1 MSVKFGPLFCLT
13 ALALFGASG
22 ARASA
27 VVQTASRAEIVQ
39 SAGIAV
45 TQDLSFKAQVPTD
58 IVLSPGSTA
67 RVRLTGATDGVSL
80 AVPSMFDLTRA
91 GGLETLTVNTV
102 NTLSTLNRTVVG
114 GALRANGALSVD
126 VSGTVALLGVSM
138 APGAYHGFL
147 VVVAQY
153 N

>member
-1 MSVKFGPLFCLT
+1 M
-13 ALALFGASG
+13 
-22 ARASA
+22 
-27 VVQTASRAEIVQ
+27 VQTVGSAEIVQ

-45 TQDLSFKAQVPTD
+45 TQDLSFKTQVPTN
-58 IVLSPGSTA
+58 IVLSPGNAA
-67 RVRLTGATDGVSL
+67 RIQLTGATNSVSL

-91 GGLETLTVNTV
+91 GGMETLTVNT
-102 NTLSTLNRTVVG
+102 LDGNRSVVG
-114 GALRANGALSVD
+114 GALRGNGALSVD
-126 VSGTVALLGVSM
+126 VSGTVALLGAAM

>member
-1 MSVKFGPLFCLT
+1 MIAKFGPLLCLA
-13 ALALFGASG
+13 ALAVASG

-27 VVQTASRAEIVQ
+27 MVQTDARAEIVQ

-45 TQDLSFKAQVPTD
+45 TQDLSFRSQTPTN
-58 IVLSPGSTA
+58 IVLSQGQAA
-67 RVRLTGATDGVSL
+67 RIRLTGVRGGVSL

-91 GGLETLTVNTV
+91 GGLETLTVNTQDGY
-102 NTLSTLNRTVVG
+102 RTVVG
-114 GALRANGALSVD
+114 GALRGNGALSVD
-126 VSGTVALLGVSM
+126 VSGTVALLGARM